1 MANGNR
7 SRKPADER
15 ITVLDQRIKF
25 HQEKIQLL
33 ESRRKEILNPPKK
46 RKTKADALN
55 EIYKAAKAGGKTLE
69 DVLKMLRPEP

>member
-1 MANGNR
+1 MANG
-7 SRKPADER
+7 SRIKKSAGER
-15 ITVLDQRIKF
+15 VAALDQKIKF

-33 ESRRKEILNPPKK
+33 EVRKKEILNPVKK
-46 RKTKADALN
+46 KKTKAETLN